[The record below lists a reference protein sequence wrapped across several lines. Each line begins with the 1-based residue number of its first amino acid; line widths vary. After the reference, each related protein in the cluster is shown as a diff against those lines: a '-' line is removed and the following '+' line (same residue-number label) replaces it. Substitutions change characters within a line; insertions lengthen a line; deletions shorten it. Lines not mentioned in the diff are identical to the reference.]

1 MANIVKCSYEM
12 MTPLDREI
20 GKDIVQ
26 FIEKVARTCYKSEEA
41 ITEQSGEK
49 MVASLVRS
57 GHLAMLEHVS
67 LTVKFYTDR
76 GVTHEIVRHRV
87 ASYAQESTRYCNYG
101 KDKFNG
107 EITLISPWNAMV
119 MKKPDEP
126 EGALRVG
133 KWYDLWVEAVDM
145 TDNYYQ
151 QLISEG
157 CPPEIARG
165 VLPQSTKS
173 EIVVTYNLREWLHFF
188 SLRVLGTTG
197 KPHPQ
202 IYEVAK
208 PVLYK
213 FAECIPCVFGGLVE
227 RLKTCDPYADNP
239 AEQGGLANATP

>member
-12 MTPLDREI
+12 MTPLNPKI
-20 GKDIVQ
+20 GKDIVK

-49 MVASLVRS
+49 MIANLVKS
-57 GHLAMLEHVS
+57 EHLAMLEHVS

-107 EITLISPWNAMV
+107 EVTFISPWDAMV
-119 MKKPDEP
+119 AKKPDTPTGHVVAGE
-126 EGALRVG
+126 
-133 KWYDLWVEAVDM
+133 WFDLWLEAVTKADE
-145 TDNYYQ
+145 YYQ
-151 QLISEG
+151 RLIKEG
-157 CPPEIARG
+157 CPPELARG

-173 EIVVTYNLREWLHFF
+173 EIVVTYNLREWIHFF
-188 SLRVLGTTG
+188 CLRVLGTTG

-208 PVLYK
+208 PVLLK
-213 FAECIPCVFGGLVE
+213 FAECIPSVFGGLVE
-227 RLKTCDPYADNP
+227 RLKTCDPYASKP
-239 AEQGGLANATP
+239 AEQGGLASATE